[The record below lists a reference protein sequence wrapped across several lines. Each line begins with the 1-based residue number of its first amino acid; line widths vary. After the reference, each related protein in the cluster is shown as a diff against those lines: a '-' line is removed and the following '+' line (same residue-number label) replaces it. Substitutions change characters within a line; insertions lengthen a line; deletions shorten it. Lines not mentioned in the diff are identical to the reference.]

1 MYAAVNKELCD
12 KMMTELENMLSTQFE
27 LNDSIIE
34 IEKYKDPPPDSRVP
48 LIVICIN
55 ASRLGTDVNQALS
68 HVNRKYT

>member
-12 KMMTELENMLSTQFE
+12 KMMTELENMLSMQFE